1 LGESTRKSEREENQ
15 GGDAGNAVGGMVVR
29 TGTWEVG
36 RKDVVLIGG
45 EKVVDGSQGNAHLAQ
60 APQRENNQD
69 VSCAV
74 D

>member
-1 LGESTRKSEREENQ
+1 
-15 GGDAGNAVGGMVVR
+15 
-29 TGTWEVG
+29 VG
-36 RKDVVLIGG
+36 REDVVLIGG

-74 D
+74 G